1 MKQLTNP
8 EPVENVSEA
17 INFEL
22 KVRRRP
28 TLLLFSVAFVA
39 YSLGIGLLAV
49 SLTQGKATKSLK
61 PAVDASALTYSYV
74 NEKLLL
80 EHHKRNLE
88 NLKEHQVAELERFRE
103 QKFIVIAPPQKN

>member
-1 MKQLTNP
+1 MKQLAKS
-8 EPVENVSEA
+8 ELVENVSEA

-49 SLTQGKATKSLK
+49 SLTQEKVTRSFKS
-61 PAVDASALTYSYV
+61 AEDASALTYSYV

-80 EHHKRNLE
+80 EHHQRNLE

-103 QKFIVIAPPQKN
+103 QKYIVIAPPQKN